1 MTFPKMKN
9 WQIEEDDDG
18 IVWVNIETQGQPTNV
33 LTRDT
38 LDELEALLDRLREQ
52 SPRGL
57 VIGSARA
64 GGFIAGAD
72 VKAFT
77 QLADK
82 EEAVELI
89 HRGQAIMDGIEA
101 LPCPTVAMIT
111 GYCLGGGLELAL
123 ACDYRLALEDPAT
136 RVALPE
142 VKLGIHPGFGGSVR
156 SIQRIGPIAA
166 MDLMLTGRS
175 LDAKRA
181 RRIGLVDQ
189 VFPERQLRH
198 AARETVLARP
208 AIPAPRLAH
217 RLANLR
223 PMRALIAWQLRKKV
237 AGKAPKAHYPAPWA
251 LIDLWEQY
259 GGEKARM
266 YREEARSVAH
276 LITGQTAQNLIRV
289 FQLQTLL
296 KGQGDRKAFKVKH
309 VHVMGGGV
317 MGGDIAAWCALQGF
331 HVSVQDPRPEA
342 LAQTLKR
349 AHKLYKRRFRAFP
362 LQGVAAGDR
371 LIPDPE
377 GHGVA
382 RADVVIEAIF
392 EDLDAKSA
400 LYRDLESRLKPDALL
415 ATNTSSIPLEQ
426 LSQAL
431 EDPSR
436 LVGLHFF
443 NPVAKMPLLEV
454 VRGENTGDDVMARA
468 LSFARQID
476 KLPLPVKS
484 APGFL
489 VNRILMPYLLEAMIL
504 YSEGVPKEVIDKAA
518 RDFGMPMGPIE
529 LGDAVGLDICLHV
542 GDILARE
549 LGYSVPDI
557 LRETVDEGHLGLKS
571 GSGFY
576 SYTDG
581 KKVKAKHTDFAGAIE
596 EVQDRLIL
604 RYINEAV
611 ACLREGVVEN
621 ADLVDA
627 GMVFGTGFAPFRGGP
642 MHYRQQSGDQALAT
656 RLQEL
661 QSRHGERF
669 QVDPGWAT

>member
-18 IVWVNIETQGQPTNV
+18 IVWLNIETQGQPTNV

-89 HRGQAIMDGIEA
+89 HRGQSIMDGIEA

-136 RVALPE
+136 RLALPE

-223 PMRALIAWQLRKKV
+223 PMRALIARKLRKKV

-309 VHVMGGGV
+309 VHVIGGGV

-400 LYRDLESRLKPDALL
+400 LYRDLEPRLKPHALL

-542 GDILARE
+542 GDILANE

-557 LRETVDEGHLGLKS
+557 LRETVDKGKLGIKS
-571 GSGFY
+571 GAGFY
-576 SYTDG
+576 SYKDG
-581 KKVKAKHTDFAGAIE
+581 KKVKAKHADFGGPIE
-596 EVQDRLIL
+596 DVQDRLIL

-611 ACLREGVVEN
+611 ACLREGVVDD

-642 MHYRQQSGDQALAT
+642 MHYRQQNGDQALAT

-669 QVDPGWAT
+669 QVDPGWAV